1 MFGLGMQE
9 LLIILVILLFVFGPG
24 KIPQVGASLG
34 QTIRGFKK
42 AMEEPKLIPPKEE
55 EKKEA

>member
-24 KIPQVGASLG
+24 KIPQVGAALG
-34 QTIRGFKK
+34 QTIRGFRKS
-42 AMEEPKLIPPKEE
+42 MEEPKQIPPGEE
-55 EKKEA
+55 EKKET